1 MIQAVFTAIL
11 WAMSAVSAG
20 RSTRLLGAG
29 TANLS
34 RLTLATCLLALW
46 AHLFGRGLTG
56 AGLPWLFLSGIIGF
70 GFGDLAL
77 YGAYYRLGP
86 RLGVLLCLCLAAPL
100 GAFMEWVWLGT
111 GLTLYQIF
119 WSTTILAGV
128 FAALAPDR
136 RVAVGPRTWTIGIML
151 GAVAAFG
158 QGGGA
163 VLTRKAFDVASQAGQ
178 HIDGGTAAYQRIL
191 GGLLLTAAVL
201 LIHRW
206 RKSRAESIPPLD
218 RSRGQASDRERA
230 ARDTT
235 IAPSHPWSRAWPW
248 VIANALCGPA
258 LGVACYQWAL
268 AIAPTGIVLAIVATT
283 PLAVIPFTMLLDG
296 ERPTARSLAGGAI
309 AVLGAAA
316 LAYK

>member
-29 TANLS
+29 TANLA
-34 RLTLATCLLALW
+34 RLALATGLLALW
-46 AHLFGRGLTG
+46 AHLFGQGL
-56 AGLPWLFLSGIIGF
+56 AGVGLFWFFLSGLVGF
-70 GFGDLAL
+70 GLGDLAL

-100 GAFMEWVWLGT
+100 GASLEWLWLGT
-111 GLTLYQIF
+111 RLTLYQIF
-119 WSTTILAGV
+119 WGTTILVGV

-136 RVAVGPRTWTIGIML
+136 RVTMGARAWTTGIAL
-151 GAVAAFG
+151 GTLAALG
-158 QGGGA
+158 QGAGA
-163 VLTRKAFDVASQAGQ
+163 VLTRKAFEVASQAGQ

-191 GGLLLTAAVL
+191 GGLLLTALVL
-201 LIHRW
+201 IVRRW
-206 RKSRAESIPPLD
+206 GTRPEAPPL
-218 RSRGQASDRERA
+218 A
-230 ARDTT
+230 ALTNK
-235 IAPSHPWSRAWPW
+235 PWRRAWPW
-248 VIANALCGPA
+248 VIANAVCGPA

-283 PLAVIPFTMLLDG
+283 PLVVIPFTMLLDG

-316 LAYK
+316 LAYR

>member
-1 MIQAVFTAIL
+1 MIQAVFTAVL

-34 RLTLATCLLALW
+34 RLALATGLLALW
-46 AHLFGRGLTG
+46 AHLFGQGLTG
-56 AGLPWLFLSGIIGF
+56 VGLPWLFLSGIVGF

-111 GLTLYQIF
+111 RLSLYQIF
-119 WSTTILAGV
+119 WSTTILVGV

-136 RVAVGPRTWTIGIML
+136 RVAMGPRTWTVGIML

-163 VLTRKAFDVASQAGQ
+163 VLTRKAFNVAGQAGQ

-191 GGLLLTAAVL
+191 GGLLLTAVVL
-201 LIHRW
+201 LIHYW
-206 RKSRAESIPPLD
+206 R
-218 RSRGQASDRERA
+218 RSSA
-230 ARDTT
+230 AAHETGAAGR
-235 IAPSHPWSRAWPW
+235 SWSRAWPW

-258 LGVACYQWAL
+258 LGVAFYQWAL
-268 AIAPTGIVLAIVATT
+268 SVAPTGVVLAIVATT